1 MMLGRVF
8 GPLFIYFSKGCVLEF
23 APGEG
28 HKRPSHM
35 KRSQI
40 NLLSG
45 MHRLMLSFTHTITR
59 RHRHTHTLMC
69 TTNLSDVP
77 VEIWEDKTVRFCE
90 GYAGIKI
97 TNGKLI
103 CNTRLRRQL
112 LKKASCVLH
121 CYAGFIF
128 PLKRYWYLTPHHRR
142 HPPQT
147 RTHALVQPC
156 RLFHVHRVF
165 SVFSTSERAPAC
177 ASHGC
182 HYNCAVTHDGPQ
194 CYCNSGYEVA
204 ADGKMCKGERG
215 IYCRFIHA
223 ETV

>member
-1 MMLGRVF
+1 
-8 GPLFIYFSKGCVLEF
+8 
-23 APGEG
+23 
-28 HKRPSHM
+28 
-35 KRSQI
+35 
-40 NLLSG
+40 
-45 MHRLMLSFTHTITR
+45 
-59 RHRHTHTLMC
+59 MC
-69 TTNLSDVP
+69 TTNVSDVP
-77 VEIWEDKTVRFCE
+77 VERWEDTTVRFCE

-121 CYAGFIF
+121 CYEGFIF
-128 PLKRYWYLTPHHRR
+128 PLKRYWYLTPHRHHS
-142 HPPQT
+142 HPPNTHT
-147 RTHALVQPC
+147 RICAALQI
-156 RLFHVHRVF
+156 FMF
-165 SVFSTSERAPAC
+165 IVFSTSERAPAC

-204 ADGKMCKGERG
+204 ADGKMCKGECG
-215 IYCRFIHA
+215 IYCRFIHV